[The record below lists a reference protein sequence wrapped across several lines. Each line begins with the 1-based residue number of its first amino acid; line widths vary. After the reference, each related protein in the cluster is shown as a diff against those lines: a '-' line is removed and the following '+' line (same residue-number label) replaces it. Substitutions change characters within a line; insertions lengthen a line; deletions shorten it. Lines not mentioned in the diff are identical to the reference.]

1 MLLLL
6 CCHFCSFLLLLLWSW
21 QNLWQE
27 NSAFRQSLTWWKNPK
42 DCVLAVH
49 GGRPKLQYIKC
60 HPNFLVFFTQLWW
73 RWKLAWKRSLISSY
87 NVLFFIKA
95 ALCTCSVIF
104 KIRVHCVGVI
114 AVGVFPIWFQT
125 MLIYFVVIIYRFLR
139 STSFLLPYWNL
150 DVHVC
155 ILIHIQILK
164 NH

>member
-1 MLLLL
+1 MLKNKLSTNQEKSLFAWYMFHVWISGFL
-6 CCHFCSFLLLLLWSW
+6 KKNVNYKNYCCCYFVVIFVQLWSW

-60 HPNFLVFFTQLWW
+60 HPNFLVFFAQLWW

-87 NVLFFIKA
+87 NVLFFIKT

-104 KIRVHCVGVI
+104 KIRLHCVGVI
-114 AVGVFPIWFQT
+114 AVRCT
-125 MLIYFVVIIYRFLR
+125 M
-139 STSFLLPYWNL
+139 
-150 DVHVC
+150 
-155 ILIHIQILK
+155 
-164 NH
+164 

>member
-1 MLLLL
+1 MLKNKLSTNQEKSLFAWYMYMFHVWISGFLKKKCKLQELLLLLL

-60 HPNFLVFFTQLWW
+60 HPNFLVFFAQLWW

-87 NVLFFIKA
+87 NVLFFYQ
-95 ALCTCSVIF
+95 SS
-104 KIRVHCVGVI
+104 
-114 AVGVFPIWFQT
+114 
-125 MLIYFVVIIYRFLR
+125 FVYMQC
-139 STSFLLPYWNL
+139 NL
-150 DVHVC
+150 
-155 ILIHIQILK
+155 
-164 NH
+164 

>member
-1 MLLLL
+1 MIYVSCLNFWVFKKKNVNYKNY
-6 CCHFCSFLLLLLWSW
+6 CCCYFVVIFVHFCYCCCEVDKTYGKRTASFVNRWHG
-21 QNLWQE
+21 E
-27 NSAFRQSLTWWKNPK
+27 KTPK

-60 HPNFLVFFTQLWW
+60 HPNFLVCFAQLWW

-114 AVGVFPIWFQT
+114 AVHCT
-125 MLIYFVVIIYRFLR
+125 M
-139 STSFLLPYWNL
+139 
-150 DVHVC
+150 
-155 ILIHIQILK
+155 
-164 NH
+164 

>member
-1 MLLLL
+1 MIYVSCLNFWVLKKKCKLQELLLLLL

-21 QNLWQE
+21 QNLWQK
-27 NSAFRQSLTWWKNPK
+27 NSVFRQSLTWWKKNPK

-60 HPNFLVFFTQLWW
+60 HPNFLVCFAQLWW

-104 KIRVHCVGVI
+104 KIRVHRVGVI
-114 AVGVFPIWFQT
+114 AVHCTMKASSLFDFKQCWFT
-125 MLIYFVVIIYRFLR
+125 L
-139 STSFLLPYWNL
+139 
-150 DVHVC
+150 
-155 ILIHIQILK
+155 
-164 NH
+164 

>member
-1 MLLLL
+1 MIHVYVSCLNFWVFKKKNVNYKNY
-6 CCHFCSFLLLLLWSW
+6 CCCYFVVIFVHFCSFLLLLLWSW
-21 QNLWQE
+21 QNNTIQLAREQRLSSIVDMVE
-27 NSAFRQSLTWWKNPK
+27 KNPK

-60 HPNFLVFFTQLWW
+60 HPNFLVCFAQLWW

-114 AVGVFPIWFQT
+114 AVHCT
-125 MLIYFVVIIYRFLR
+125 M
-139 STSFLLPYWNL
+139 
-150 DVHVC
+150 
-155 ILIHIQILK
+155 
-164 NH
+164 